1 MVQIES
7 THDKFT
13 EELQPLIQRQVSAS
27 AAELRAEAAQ
37 ATALLE
43 FKHASLSMELLGT
56 SDEVAL
62 LKASMQES
70 DMNERSQRMEAQLQE
85 FISRFGEK

>member
-7 THDKFT
+7 THDKFA

-56 SDEVAL
+56 SGEVAL
-62 LKASMQES
+62 LKASMQ

-85 FISRFGEK
+85 FISRSGEK

>member
-7 THDKFT
+7 ANYKFA
-13 EELQPLIQRQVSAS
+13 EELQPLIQSHVSAS

-37 ATALLE
+37 TTAMLE
-43 FKHASLSMELLGT
+43 LKHASLSIEILGA
-56 SDEVAL
+56 SGEVAL
-62 LKASMQES
+62 LKASMQ